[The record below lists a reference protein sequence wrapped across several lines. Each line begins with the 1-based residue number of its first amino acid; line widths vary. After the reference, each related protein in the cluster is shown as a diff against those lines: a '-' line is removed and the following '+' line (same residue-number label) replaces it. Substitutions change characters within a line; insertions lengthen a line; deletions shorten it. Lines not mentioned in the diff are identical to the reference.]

1 MIGYKV
7 LSKDGLKG
15 PFKKSSILKAIT
27 SATLPLQAR
36 LLDLQTG
43 MYIRAADL
51 VGEEVERPARSKKPA
66 PEKKNVEDGGLK
78 LAEEAPEQ
86 VEPEGEEHVVLS
98 GKLSPAIRAGKRT
111 SALGK
116 SLKAIRL
123 PKPRKLNR
131 DADELE
137 LSHPA
142 A

>member
-27 SATLPLQAR
+27 TATLPLQAR

-43 MYIRAADL
+43 MYIRAAEL
-51 VGEEVERPARSKKPA
+51 VGEEIERRQVTHKEPKPEPKA
-66 PEKKNVEDGGLK
+66 EDGGLK
-78 LAEEAPEQ
+78 LAEDAPAEA
-86 VEPEGEEHVVLS
+86 EETPRVIFS
-98 GKLSPAIRAGKRT
+98 GKVSPALRAGKKRV
-111 SALGK
+111 ALGD
-116 SLKAIRL
+116 SLKRVRM

-131 DADELE
+131 ESDELE
-137 LSHPA
+137 LNYPA